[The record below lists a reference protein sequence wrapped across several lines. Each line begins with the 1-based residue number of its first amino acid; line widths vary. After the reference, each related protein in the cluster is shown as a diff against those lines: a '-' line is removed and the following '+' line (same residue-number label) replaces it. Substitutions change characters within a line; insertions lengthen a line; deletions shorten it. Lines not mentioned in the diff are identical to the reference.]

1 MCVTW
6 NICIV
11 YIIDMI
17 EQHIWIGW
25 NESSHRQMK
34 STISF
39 KKCWWECS
47 SWSRKVRVRRWHGSF
62 GPKRS
67 GPKNRQD
74 NDTVVKTT
82 RHRMVHK
89 KIRQR
94 ESWRRKT
101 CTIVQALRMN
111 LCQNIGHRLFHW
123 WIIKPTSTESPRKPF
138 KQNDWRKLFF
148 SPTKFP
154 KSHRNVMRDTRTK
167 QNWWKPF
174 LNCSKILVF
183 IKLLGCRR
191 ASKTLFFVADLKQVS
206 LLVGVKFTNV
216 SDFDLMV

>member
-1 MCVTW
+1 
-6 NICIV
+6 
-11 YIIDMI
+11 MI

-74 NDTVVKTT
+74 NDAVVKTT

-94 ESWRRKT
+94 ESRRRKT

-123 WIIKPTSTESPRKPF
+123 WIIKPTSSEGPRKPF
-138 KQNDWRKLFF
+138 NQNDWRKWFF
-148 SPTKFP
+148 
-154 KSHRNVMRDTRTK
+154 RQ
-167 QNWWKPF
+167 QNSLSLTEMWCGT
-174 LNCSKILVF
+174 LEQSKIDGNLSWTVWRF
-183 IKLLGCRR
+183 
-191 ASKTLFFVADLKQVS
+191 LFS
-206 LLVGVKFTNV
+206 
-216 SDFDLMV
+216 